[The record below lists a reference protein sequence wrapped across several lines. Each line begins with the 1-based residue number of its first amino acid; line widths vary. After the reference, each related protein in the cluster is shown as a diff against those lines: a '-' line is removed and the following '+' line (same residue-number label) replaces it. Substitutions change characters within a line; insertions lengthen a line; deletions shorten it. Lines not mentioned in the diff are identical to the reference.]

1 MAKIT
6 ILVTRA
12 CEFAMDG
19 LRRAFRP
26 GSGRPSRVVVLG
38 APSLLALVAG
48 VVALAVF
55 SSSLPSL
62 EQLENIEPRLVTRLY
77 DKNGDLARE
86 FFVEKRIWTSIDSIP
101 EIVPKAVMASED
113 RDFYDHWGVNLSALP
128 GTILGKLAK
137 GGRLRGASTL
147 SQQLAKNLFL
157 TPERSLKR
165 KI

>member
-38 APSLLALVAG
+38 APILLALVAG

-113 RDFYDHWGVNLSALP
+113 RDFYDH
-128 GTILGKLAK
+128 IM
-137 GGRLRGASTL
+137 
-147 SQQLAKNLFL
+147 
-157 TPERSLKR
+157 ERSRQCGKSRWRQAAAKAASGKKR
-165 KI
+165 SNRNYDK

>member
-38 APSLLALVAG
+38 APILLALVAG

-128 GTILGKLAK
+128 GTIHGFCVN
-137 GGRLRGASTL
+137 GAQASGAAVSGVKAAEVST
-147 SQQLAKNLFL
+147 QRAQREAAQR
-157 TPERSLKR
+157 T
-165 KI
+165 